1 MNTKRLFP
9 IAIAACIFAGV
20 AADSPSNS
28 GVVYLNH
35 ERVSAMFATGGT
47 LLATNNFKVMALRRD
62 KPGEVEVHD
71 SDTDIFYI
79 VEGTAKFVT
88 GGQVLE
94 AKSIG
99 HGETRGRSINGG
111 EERTLAKG
119 DVLVIPNGVP
129 HWFKDV
135 RGEFLYYVVKV
146 SH

>member
-1 MNTKRLFP
+1 
-9 IAIAACIFAGV
+9 
-20 AADSPSNS
+20 
-28 GVVYLNH
+28 
-35 ERVSAMFATGGT
+35 MFATGGT